1 MSSRESTKTAD
12 LQSTHTRLAASKP
25 RPRRAREDSCEL
37 LQGLRLCSSSTFLA
51 WLDRGDTVTASTSKP
66 PLRQVVGIG
75 ASAGGLEALR
85 DLVGGLRGGAGAAYL
100 VAQHQAPAQ
109 HSRLVQLLATC
120 TELPVRAGVEG
131 AQLEPDTITVAPPD
145 HDLEVEGDQLRLP
158 PPAPRFGP
166 SPGIDRLFESIAGQW
181 GERGAAVVL
190 SGTGSDGACGLR
202 AVRAAGGLTLVQ
214 TPASARF
221 DAMPRAAIGLGGAE
235 LILEAGAIG
244 QRLGRLIGAIEPTD
258 APAQDPPPT
267 LMAALIRELQRASG
281 IDFTLYK
288 PTTLRR
294 QVQRRMAIR
303 ETASLDDYLALL
315 AAEEPEARALAQNL
329 LVTVT
334 SFFRDPEAFAALRE
348 ALRPC
353 LAQRGSDEQLRVWV
367 PGCATGEEVYS
378 IAMLVSEL
386 LDHPADLT
394 RELKIFATDLD
405 EASLAI
411 GRRATYPLAAAAAI
425 PAGLRRRFVVE
436 RSGEMQISDGLRS
449 CAVFARH
456 NVAEDPPFANLDLIS
471 CRNTLIY
478 FTTPLQERVLSLFRF
493 GLLPG
498 GVLFLGNSESLGS
511 RIQGFSVI
519 NPEQRLYLR
528 TAEPR
533 GRILAPLSQAQ
544 QRHGHGSGPLML
556 RPTLPRDAVPD
567 QHVALLEAL
576 VRGLNQPALVLDENH
591 ALVEV
596 VGDVQA
602 FCQLPQGQI
611 NSAAHAFLRA
621 ELQTAARALLLL
633 VRADGTPVDSE
644 PIALEQPPLSLRLEA
659 RPLPVQERQ
668 LTLLRFLIEP
678 EGGAVAGAHCRLAD
692 QGVAFEREIER
703 LEQALV
709 ANQDSLRRSLTE
721 LEEANEEL
729 EASAEEL
736 QASAEELQS
745 SNEELEAS
753 NEELQATNEELATLN
768 QQLRRRS
775 EQLELLNTDLEN
787 IQNSL
792 SQGMVI
798 VDRDLR
804 VTRFSA
810 LAVRVFALVESDLG
824 QPLLGVPTTLPLLGL
839 REALQAV
846 LGGEPRRSLE
856 AGNEDV
862 GYLVQVLPY
871 QERDGRRRG
880 AIVTLTDVSEL
891 VGLRRAAE
899 ATLQEFSRL
908 TDALDQA
915 VWKRDRSLGRLLY
928 ASRRIHALSGWSPAE
943 LCARPEL
950 LEEAIAEADRP
961 LVAAARDTSRGHW
974 SVRYRMSTRD
984 GRLIWVQESARV
996 IEAADGFCVV
1006 GTLADVT
1013 DLHAAEDH
1021 GRDMADLFEAL
1032 FDAGGHGVALLD
1044 GRLRVVR
1051 ANASLC
1057 RQVGCDAAT
1066 IEGVP
1071 WPMFT
1076 DPADEPKLRQW
1087 LEGQRSGG
1095 APEDGKGVGVGLRR
1109 RDGSRLLVHL
1119 ELRPLPRPVGGAEL
1133 LLIAREGA
1141 GGSVDPGE

>member
-1 MSSRESTKTAD
+1 MTAI
-12 LQSTHTRLAASKP
+12 
-25 RPRRAREDSCEL
+25 
-37 LQGLRLCSSSTFLA
+37 
-51 WLDRGDTVTASTSKP
+51 TSEAP
-66 PLRQVVGIG
+66 VRQVVGIG

-85 DLVGGLRGGAGAAYL
+85 ELVGGLRGGAGVAYL
-100 VAQHQAPAQ
+100 VAQHQAPA
-109 HSRLVQLLATC
+109 HPSRLVQLLASC
-120 TELPVRAGVEG
+120 TELAVRAAEEG
-131 AQLEPDTITVAPPD
+131 ARLEPDTISVGLPD
-145 HDLEVEGDQLRLP
+145 HDLEVDGDRLRLP

-166 SPGIDRLFESIAGQW
+166 SPGIDRLFESIASHW

-214 TPASARF
+214 TPTSARF
-221 DAMPRAAIGLGGAE
+221 AAMPRAAIALGGAE
-235 LILEAGAIG
+235 LILEAGLIG
-244 QRLGRLIGAIEPTD
+244 QRLGQLIGAIEPAD
-258 APAQDPPPT
+258 APSQEPPPS
-267 LMAALIRELQRASG
+267 LVAALIRELQRATG

-288 PTTLRR
+288 ASTLRR
-294 QVQRRMAIR
+294 QVERRRAIR
-303 ETASLDDYLALL
+303 GSANLDDYLALL
-315 AAEEPEARALAQNL
+315 AGEEAEARALAQNL

-334 SFFRDPEAFAALRE
+334 SFFRNPEAFAALRE

-353 LAQRGSDEQLRVWV
+353 LAERGSGEQLRVWV

-394 RELKIFATDLD
+394 RELKIFATDL
-405 EASLAI
+405 EEGSLAI

-425 PAGLRRRFVVE
+425 PAELRRRFVVE
-436 RSGEMQISDGLRS
+436 RSGEMQLSDALRS

-478 FTTPLQERVLSLFRF
+478 FTAPLQERVLSLFRF

-533 GRILAPLSQAQ
+533 GRILAPLSQVQ
-544 QRHGHGSGPLML
+544 QRQGPGSVGTPL
-556 RPTLPRDAVPD
+556 RPSLPRDAVPD
-567 QHVALLEAL
+567 QHIALLEAL
-576 VRGLNQPALVLDENH
+576 LHSLGQPALVLDENH

-596 VGDVQA
+596 VGEVQA
-602 FCQLPQGQI
+602 FCRLPQGRI
-611 NSAAHAFLRA
+611 NTAAHAFLRP

-633 VRADGTPVDSE
+633 VRADGTPVASE
-644 PIALEQPPLSLRLEA
+644 PIALEEPPLSLRLEA

-668 LTLLRFLIEP
+668 LTLLRFLIEQP
-678 EGGAVAGAHCRLAD
+678 EGGAAAGAHCRLVD

-703 LEQALV
+703 LEQALL
-709 ANQDSLRRSLTE
+709 ANQETLRRSLTE

-768 QQLRRRS
+768 QQLRSRS
-775 EQLELLNTDLEN
+775 GQLELLNTDLEN

-810 LAVRVFALVESDLG
+810 LAVRVFALVDSDLG
-824 QPLLGVPTTLPLLGL
+824 QPLLGVPTTLPLPGL

-846 LGGEPRRSLE
+846 LAGEPRRSLE
-856 AGNEDV
+856 TGNEDV
-862 GYLVQVLPY
+862 AYLVQVLPY

-880 AIVTLTDVSEL
+880 VIVTLTDVSEL

-928 ASRRIHALSGWSPAE
+928 ASRRIHALSGWTPAE

-950 LEEAIAEADRP
+950 LEEAIAEADRA
-961 LVAAARDTSRGHW
+961 LVAAARDPARGSW
-974 SVRYRMSTRD
+974 SVRYRMTTRD

-996 IEAADGFCVV
+996 IEAADGLCVV
-1006 GTLADVT
+1006 GTLADVS

-1032 FDAGGHGVALLD
+1032 FGAGGHGVALLD
-1044 GRLRVVR
+1044 GNLRVVR
-1051 ANASLC
+1051 ANDSLC

-1066 IEGVP
+1066 IVGVP

-1076 DPADEPKLRQW
+1076 DPADEAELRQW
-1087 LEGQRSGG
+1087 LEAQRRGSGT
-1095 APEDGKGVGVGLRR
+1095 PETAAVGLRR
-1109 RDGSRLLVHL
+1109 RDGSRLLVRL
-1119 ELRPLPRPVGGAEL
+1119 ELRTLPRPVAGAEL
-1133 LLIAREGA
+1133 LLIARERDGA
-1141 GGSVDPGE
+1141 ADQRS